1 MAAALQAAELTDT
14 LAGEGPFTVF
24 APTDDAFAKLP
35 EGTVEALLADIPALT
50 DILLYPVVGGQVMAA
65 DVAAL
70 EEVETVLGKY
80 VSIRIE
86 GDNVYI
92 NDARVVLTDIVADNG
107 VIHVIDTVLFPPE
120 GSSSDPQ
127 SFLPSKE
134 AGCNVQ
140 PLRISMTLKALTFQ

>member
-1 MAAALQAAELTDT
+1 
-14 LAGEGPFTVF
+14 
-24 APTDDAFAKLP
+24 
-35 EGTVEALLADIPALT
+35 
-50 DILLYPVVGGQVMAA
+50 MAA

-92 NDARVVLTDIVADNG
+92 NDARVVLTDIMADNG